1 MNLQFKSLGDH
12 HVVNDLFGYI
22 KNMINSKPEIKLYV
36 GTDSQNSRRATT
48 YVTVIVL
55 HINENDSGKGAHVL
69 YSKDVLPKM
78 RDRFSRLWGEVER
91 SVEVSSMLRDGG
103 LTIKNIDLDFNED
116 PRYNSNTVLRSAV
129 GYVEASGF
137 KARWKPHN
145 AVACRAADS
154 LCK

>member
-1 MNLQFKSLGDH
+1 MNLQFKSLGNH
-12 HVVNDLFGYI
+12 QVVDDLFGYI
-22 KNMINSKPEIKLYV
+22 KNLIDTKPGIKLYV
-36 GTDSQNSRRATT
+36 GTDSQNGRRMTT
-48 YVTVIVL
+48 YATVIVL
-55 HINENDSGKGAHVL
+55 HMNENDNGKGAHVL

-91 SVEVSSMLRDGG
+91 SVEVSNMLRDGG

-116 PRYNSNTVLRSAV
+116 PRWQSNTVLRSAV

-145 AVACRAADS
+145 AFSVRVADQI
-154 LCK
+154 CK